1 MPNQEVSRSSLK
13 DRLSILWHR
22 PASRESV
29 IDGVRAIAILWVFVL
44 HIVFFHFG
52 TFPEKVQG
60 IFASPWTQWMR
71 QGTMGVD
78 LFFVISGFLIGT
90 ILLREYAKTSKID
103 LRRFYARRFLR
114 LIPVYV
120 VVIFISIYF
129 LQNIPKSAVLMDIA
143 PSGNAEYLW
152 TNLLYINNFVTV
164 GKQYM
169 PWCWS
174 LAIEEQFYVIAPLFL
189 LMVVGRLRKPVV
201 WMLVFLALSG
211 FIRLAIIKWYHFVP
225 PYVDS
230 PDMPSWS
237 LRFDTIYDK
246 LHVRY
251 GGLLT
256 GIIGAY
262 LSVYHHAKLSNWFGV
277 SAFRSTLVGV
287 ASLIVIGSIA
297 SMSFSSA
304 SFETMPKLLAQ
315 TMHSHHRDVFS
326 VATMIFIFVAIY
338 GKGLIATSANRLL
351 SSPVL
356 YPIAQLSYSIYLV
369 HETIMIWVFPK
380 TTPYFLEQ
388 WGWNSSLVMSVN
400 GIIAILLAL
409 VISGALFIFVER
421 PSMEYRKTNAFKRF
435 SGENKSEPKEEVGKV

>member
-143 PSGNAEYLW
+143 PSGNAE
-152 TNLLYINNFVTV
+152 
-164 GKQYM
+164 
-169 PWCWS
+169 
-174 LAIEEQFYVIAPLFL
+174 
-189 LMVVGRLRKPVV
+189 
-201 WMLVFLALSG
+201 
-211 FIRLAIIKWYHFVP
+211 
-225 PYVDS
+225 
-230 PDMPSWS
+230 
-237 LRFDTIYDK
+237 
-246 LHVRY
+246 
-251 GGLLT
+251 
-256 GIIGAY
+256 
-262 LSVYHHAKLSNWFGV
+262 
-277 SAFRSTLVGV
+277 
-287 ASLIVIGSIA
+287 
-297 SMSFSSA
+297 
-304 SFETMPKLLAQ
+304 
-315 TMHSHHRDVFS
+315 
-326 VATMIFIFVAIY
+326 
-338 GKGLIATSANRLL
+338 
-351 SSPVL
+351 
-356 YPIAQLSYSIYLV
+356 
-369 HETIMIWVFPK
+369 
-380 TTPYFLEQ
+380 
-388 WGWNSSLVMSVN
+388 
-400 GIIAILLAL
+400 
-409 VISGALFIFVER
+409 
-421 PSMEYRKTNAFKRF
+421 
-435 SGENKSEPKEEVGKV
+435 